1 MKTINLNTPEAR
13 DLVVDYRDDKVIL
26 LDNIHQVDSVRETV
40 RTELFILMIVEQGQS
55 HAVINNE
62 EIFLEQGDM
71 LICTPGNI
79 IESGMVSIDFHCRI
93 FLTTPAY
100 AYNLL
105 KDTHVGT
112 LRYLAKDAYICI
124 HLSTQGQ
131 EICHNY
137 YSIITSYGG
146 MFHEG
151 ELRTQCVQK
160 TLQAFSCAVVAFLM
174 ENGGLQ
180 PQPVKFSAAESL
192 FRSFAHILREHPSGR
207 SVQFYADKL
216 NISPKYFNTICKQ
229 VAGKTAS
236 TLINE
241 ELVNQA
247 KIMLKDPDL
256 SIKQIASTLGF
267 SNQSHFGTFIRR
279 ETGIS
284 PQALRKTDA
293 MN

>member
-1 MKTINLNTPEAR
+1 MKLNTSEALN
-13 DLVVDYRDDKVIL
+13 LVSDYRDENVML
-26 LDNIHQVDSVRETV
+26 LDNIHQVDDIQETA
-40 RTELFILMIVEQGQS
+40 RTEFFILMMVEQGQS
-55 HAVINNE
+55 HAVINKE

-79 IESGMVSIDFHCRI
+79 IESGMVSLNFHCLI
-93 FLTTPAY
+93 FLATPSY

-112 LRYLAKDAYICI
+112 LRYLAKDAYIHL
-124 HLSTQGQ
+124 HLSQQ
-131 EICHNY
+131 AQNIFRNY
-137 YSIITSYGG
+137 YTLISSYG
-146 MFHEG
+146 MFRDE
-151 ELRTQCVQK
+151 ELRSQCIQK
-160 TLQAFSCAVVAFLM
+160 VFQAFSYIILAILF
-174 ENGGLQ
+174 EDGRLQ
-180 PQPVKFSAAESL
+180 PQPTKFRAAENL
-192 FRSFAHILREHPSGR
+192 FRSFAHILREQPNGR

-229 VAGKTAS
+229 VSGKTAS

-241 ELVNQA
+241 ELVSQA

-279 ETGIS
+279 ETGAS
-284 PQALRKTDA
+284 PQALRKNNA
-293 MN
+293 QG